1 MNAAADNDDDNK
13 ARWAARTATSIKLR
27 KQSRVLEVAFD
38 DGTTYALP
46 FEYLRVYSPSAEV
59 RGHGP
64 GQETLQLGKHEVQV
78 RSVEPIGN
86 YAVRLAFDDGH
97 DTGLY
102 TWGFLYELGET
113 HAAKWQHYLERLAK
127 LGIPYPTQ
135 VAHRKA

>member
-1 MNAAADNDDDNK
+1 VTAATTDQE
-13 ARWAARTATSIKLR
+13 RWAARTPTEIKLR
-27 KQSRVLEVAFD
+27 RQSRVLDVAFD
-38 DGTTYALP
+38 DGCRFELP

-78 RSVEPIGN
+78 VKIDPIGN
-86 YAVRLAFDDGH
+86 YAVRLVFNDGH

-102 TWGFLYELGET
+102 TWGYLYELGET
-113 HAAKWQHYLERLAK
+113 RAAKWQHYLGRLQQ

-135 VAHRKA
+135 VAQKKA